1 MSYHIFVDGVFKRFK
16 SFESQKGRLLE
27 VISGGYFKRHKS
39 FEVLKGVSFK
49 VEPGEA
55 VGLIGRNGAGK
66 STLLKII
73 AGSMAPTAGSVT
85 IDGTMAALLELGMGF
100 DGEFSGRDNSRLGLQ
115 ILGASEE
122 QLDDLIDQV
131 EAFAEVGEY
140 FDRPMKTYSS
150 GMQVRVAFSV
160 ATAIRP
166 DVLIVDEALS
176 VGDAYFQ
183 HKSMAKIREFQAL
196 GTTLLFVSHDPG
208 AVKTLCDRAILFEG
222 GHILREGKPGEI
234 LDYYNAIIAKDAE
247 VNAVRQ
253 LESLKGTETRSGNG
267 KASIVDAKLYNRHGN
282 EANTFQVGEAVTLCC
297 HVEYKELIE
306 NASFGILIRDRL
318 GNDIF
323 GTNTNLLRKNLPV
336 KAGLYRFE
344 FTTDLNLG
352 EGHYSITLASH
363 TFDAHIMDNHDW
375 WDRACVFQ
383 VVPNDGF
390 KFIGV
395 TSLPLE
401 FRYTDLDGMA
411 QL

>member
-1 MSYHIFVDGVFKRFK
+1 MTYHISVNGVFKRFK
-16 SFESQKGRLLE
+16 SFESQKSRLLE

-39 FEVLKGVSFK
+39 FEVLKGISFK
-49 VEPGEA
+49 VAPGEA

-115 ILGASEE
+115 ILGADDD
-122 QLDDLIDQV
+122 QLDNLIDQV
-131 EAFAEVGEY
+131 EAFAEVGGY
-140 FDRPMKTYSS
+140 FDKPMKTYSS

-183 HKSMAKIREFQAL
+183 HKSMARIREFQAL

-208 AVKTLCDRAILFEG
+208 AVKTLCDRAILFEN
-222 GHILREGKPGEI
+222 GHIIREGKPGEI
-234 LDYYNAIIAKDAE
+234 LDYYNAIIAKDAQ
-247 VNAVRQ
+247 VNEVRQ

-267 KASIVDAKLYNRHGN
+267 KATILSAKLYDQHGR
-282 EANTFQVGEAVTLCC
+282 EAAAFQVGEPVTLCC
-297 HVEYKELIE
+297 DVEYKEPVK

-323 GTNTNLLRKNLPV
+323 GTNTHLMEKSLPV
-336 KAGLYRFE
+336 KAGIYRLE

-352 EGHYSITLASH
+352 SGHYSITLASH
-363 TFDAHIMDNHDW
+363 TFDAHVMDNHDW

-383 VVPNDGF
+383 VVPNDSF
-390 KFIGV
+390 RFIGV
-395 TSLPLE
+395 SSLPLE
-401 FRYTDLDGMA
+401 FRYAELNGVA
-411 QL
+411 QE